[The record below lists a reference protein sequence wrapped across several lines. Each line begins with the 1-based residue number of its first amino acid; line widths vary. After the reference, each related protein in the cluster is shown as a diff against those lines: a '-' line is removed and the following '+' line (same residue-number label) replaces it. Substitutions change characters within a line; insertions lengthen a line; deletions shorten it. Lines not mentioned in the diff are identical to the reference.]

1 MNENF
6 KIAVS
11 FKDGNDLKVINNIKN
26 KEYLNT
32 AELRVDL
39 FDGEVSAQSIKTEL
53 EILKTAGLETI
64 LTIRSNAEGGQWAKK
79 DVIKINLIAESFKFA
94 DFVDIELSSV
104 QKEPAFEQL
113 VGDINKSKTKLI
125 LSYHNFEKTPS
136 LEFLENKMMQM
147 KGFHP
152 AILKIATNV
161 VSQKDIIILTKM
173 LFECPNLIAIGMGSL
188 VSRVF
193 FPAFGSLLTFA
204 HLGTSSAPG
213 QVHFDEMVEYAKKF
227 YSV

>member
-1 MNENF
+1 MNKNF

-11 FKDGNDLKVINNIKN
+11 FKDANDLKIINKIKN
-26 KEYLNT
+26 KDFLNI

-39 FDGEVSAQSIKTEL
+39 FEGEVSVQSIKTEL

-64 LTIRSNAEGGQWAKK
+64 LTIRSKAEGGQWTK
-79 DVIKINLIAESFKFA
+79 DDAIRINLIAESFKFA
-94 DFVDIELSSV
+94 DFVDIELSSI
-104 QKEPAFEQL
+104 QKEPKFEQL
-113 VGDINKSKTKLI
+113 VRDINKSKTKLI

-136 LEFLENKMMQM
+136 LEFLKNKMMQM
-147 KGFHP
+147 KSFH
-152 AILKIATNV
+152 ATTLKIATNAT
-161 VSQKDIIILTKM
+161 SQKDIIILTKM

-188 VSRVF
+188 LSRVF

-204 HLGTSSAPG
+204 HLGVSSAPG